1 MTVARSSEGSISDI
15 NEIAMSLLGVSKDIL
30 ADMNDENQQSFL
42 SLLISL
48 TQLQG
53 VDSVEKLLALVVP
66 QLKNLFARNKN
77 QFSRGR
83 FYDLMVKL
91 YDLYDSYK

>member
-48 TQLQG
+48 TQL
-53 VDSVEKLLALVVP
+53 
-66 QLKNLFARNKN
+66 
-77 QFSRGR
+77 
-83 FYDLMVKL
+83 
-91 YDLYDSYK
+91 